1 MSITVI
7 YHTIYVSWPCCN

>member
-7 YHTIYVSWPCCN
+7 YNAMSRTVL